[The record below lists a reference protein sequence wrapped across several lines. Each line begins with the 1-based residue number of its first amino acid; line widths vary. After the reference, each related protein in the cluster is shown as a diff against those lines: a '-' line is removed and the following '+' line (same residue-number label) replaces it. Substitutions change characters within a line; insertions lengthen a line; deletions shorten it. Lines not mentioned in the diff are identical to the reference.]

1 MKSFVRPL
9 SQCCALPA
17 PLSGEPNFPCLFVM
31 ENPLKMFHR
40 NVFKTPIQQTAHR
53 AERSC
58 SLRPRKAVAFL
69 THLLRAPEHGAGN
82 FAVCGQR
89 LRGHVPSK
97 NTSPTVL
104 SWISLTSPAI
114 SNLSVP
120 ARCDLCCTPPVY
132 HLQYTKRDMDRTM
145 SLCFSHYDIAPLLN
159 PLWFPLWNPPPDRGE
174 HPAHWGR

>member
-1 MKSFVRPL
+1 MCRVHQFCIKTYPVGNVPPERFQNQGTASGTQGGAVLFAPPSKSYRFSHPP
-9 SQCCALPA
+9 SPCAQ
-17 PLSGEPNFPCLFVM
+17 
-31 ENPLKMFHR
+31 K
-40 NVFKTPIQQTAHR
+40 
-53 AERSC
+53 
-58 SLRPRKAVAFL
+58 
-69 THLLRAPEHGAGN
+69 HGHGD

-104 SWISLTSPAI
+104 SWISLTGATVLESFRFRTI
-114 SNLSVP
+114 
-120 ARCDLCCTPPVY
+120 CFVY

-145 SLCFSHYDIAPLLN
+145 SLCFSHCDIAPLLN